1 VNDLTLRRPTAAL
14 RELRRLVVPDDAPD
28 DSRLELVIRTSDRD
42 LSIRDLSA
50 FLDLIDSLYGRLSPK
65 GFRSYARRERGHIEI
80 WRLEPGSWEL
90 VLETLL
96 SRFQYPEILLV
107 IWMAL
112 KYLPRAVQ
120 SVATAYNQIEQ
131 GRLARQSRKRIR
143 AEMDA
148 DEKLRSI
155 SPERR
160 RELARLI
167 DILYEREAVKLPRAV
182 RFARAKLIDVV
193 IRVRRGNQ

>member
-1 VNDLTLRRPTAAL
+1 M
-14 RELRRLVVPDDAPD
+14 VPDDAPS
-28 DSRLELVIRTSDRD
+28 DSRLELVIRTSDRE
-42 LSIRDLSA
+42 LSIRGLSA
-50 FLDLIDSLYGRLSPK
+50 FLDLVDGLYGRLSPE
-65 GFRSYARRERGHIEI
+65 GFRSYARREHGHIEI
-80 WRLEPGSWEL
+80 SRLEPGSWEL

-96 SRFQYPEILLV
+96 SRLQYPEILLV
-107 IWMAL
+107 IWLAL
-112 KYLPRAVQ
+112 KYLPPAVQ

>member
-1 VNDLTLRRPTAAL
+1 
-14 RELRRLVVPDDAPD
+14 
-28 DSRLELVIRTSDRD
+28 
-42 LSIRDLSA
+42 
-50 FLDLIDSLYGRLSPK
+50 
-65 GFRSYARRERGHIEI
+65 
-80 WRLEPGSWEL
+80 
-90 VLETLL
+90 
-96 SRFQYPEILLV
+96 
-107 IWMAL
+107 
-112 KYLPRAVQ
+112 
-120 SVATAYNQIEQ
+120 
-131 GRLARQSRKRIR
+131 
-143 AEMDA
+143 MDA